1 MEAALRNAPPEDAHV
16 GDIMDA
22 PTQEVFTPTPT
33 IPAPGGVF
41 PEGFA
46 AGFTAGTAKVVEAS
60 GKCYMGIEIAIRYW
74 KTMDFLRMTRMPR
87 R

>member
-1 MEAALRNAPPEDAHV
+1 MEAALRNAPPEAAHV
-16 GDIMDA
+16 GDIE
-22 PTQEVFTPTPT
+22 EVFTPTPT